1 MCEPISVG
9 VATAA
14 AGGAKSI
21 ADFQRGQY
29 ENDLQNA
36 RLESNYLYD
45 QAIVN
50 QQNAYIDQE
59 YAFKEGIY
67 EQDLTNN
74 RDAFNLGTYKNNLA
88 YREQVDEA
96 AFANL
101 GMNQQLN
108 QQVGTR
114 ASRGIEGRSATLG
127 DNPLYM
133 QFGMN
138 EAMIANNLMRAR
150 TATDLANN
158 DIRLQTISANNQ
170 ARARLGIKQPYR
182 MAPRRPIYGQGPS
195 TLGLAANLGSNALSG
210 VSAGLGFAETLK
222 RLK

>member
-14 AGGAKSI
+14 ASGAKSI
-21 ADFQRGQY
+21 ANFQRGQY

-45 QAIVN
+45 KAIVN
-50 QQNAYIDQE
+50 QENAYNDQL
-59 YAFKEGIY
+59 YAFKEGIF
-67 EQDLTNN
+67 EEDLKNN
-74 RDAFNLGTYKNNLA
+74 RDAYNLGTYKNNLA

-96 AFANL
+96 AFTNL

-108 QQVGTR
+108 QQAGR
-114 ASRGIEGRSATLG
+114 LAARGLDGRSVALD
-127 DNPLYM
+127 DNSLYT

-150 TATDLANN
+150 FATNLSND

-195 TLGLAANLGSNALSG
+195 GLGLAANIGSNILGG
-210 VSAGLGFAETLK
+210 VSAGYGFQATLDSIG
-222 RLK
+222 